1 MKVSIKKQIQ
11 KIHKFSISKNNK
23 IKQILIEY
31 LVIFFMELFIK
42 NINSQ
47 INSEV
52 TIKING

>member
-31 LVIFFMELFIK
+31 LVIFFMELFIQ